1 MLYNYTRYW
10 TSDLEAVALASG
22 VDLAEEIVLI
32 KPLLS
37 LKGRF
42 NVLGVETEWEHGR
55 RVFRI
60 TEMSKEVWSRVKPE
74 SLTSPLE
81 AITGM
86 AGNEAPERLV
96 ISLRDAFNR
105 KKIREENGVVSYHCK
120 VNWTSTEI
128 PVLRYHDEP
137 RSKVY
142 LSQVNELRRIDEI
155 VQTTRSRIDEGEARQ
170 AEYKQKIKEYENLIR
185 KEKARRETD
194 LKDLR
199 QKENLHF
206 RLRMKLPD

>member
-10 TSDLEAVALASG
+10 TSDLEAVAQAAE

-42 NVLGVETEWEHGR
+42 NVLGVETEWERGH

-81 AITGM
+81 AITGL

-96 ISLRDAFNR
+96 ISLRDAL
-105 KKIREENGVVSYHCK
+105 GVYRDNYRDN
-120 VNWTSTEI
+120 VNWTPTEL

-137 RSKVY
+137 RRKVY

-155 VQTTRSRIDEGEARQ
+155 AQTTRSRIDEAEARQ